1 MAKYEYDSDLEFL
14 EKCTDEELGEL
25 FDILVYD
32 KDGKTRNTEE
42 LTKTTVYKR
51 YGRKFSKY
59 WEDIAGELQHYGGN
73 TIANTF
79 RGHGVEYEE
88 ILDDVLKALKINSD
102 DLYDVEDK
110 ENALL
115 ENVFSNMI
123 ENMSIEKKRELAKE
137 LDLKTLDFS
146 KGAMM
151 MAVQGLIKVGGF
163 GLVRLAGVIAGY
175 ISRVALGRVAVVGA
189 GRVLGVLAGPIGWGI
204 TGAWTLFDIAS
215 PAMRVT
221 IPATVMVSCLRKIV
235 EEREKNK
242 DYKFLKCPDC
252 GVNLRIRKE
261 ARNIKCPN
269 CEGSFTITK

>member
-1 MAKYEYDSDLEFL
+1 MAKYEDDLDLEFL
-14 EKCTDEELGEL
+14 EKCTDEELGGL

-32 KDGKTRNTEE
+32 KDGKKRNTEG
-42 LTKTTVYKR
+42 LTKTISYRR
-51 YGRKFSKY
+51 YGRKFSNY
-59 WEDIAGELQHYGGN
+59 WEDIAGELQYYGGN

-88 ILDDVLKALKINSD
+88 ILDDVLKALKIDND
-102 DLYDVEDK
+102 DLYTVEDK
-110 ENALL
+110 ENTLL
-115 ENVFSNMI
+115 QNVFSNMI
-123 ENMSIEKKRELAKE
+123 ENMSVEQKKELAKE

-146 KGAMM
+146 KGAML
-151 MAVQGLIKVGGF
+151 MAAQGLIRFGGL

-175 ISRVALGRVAVVGA
+175 VSKVALGKVAVAGA

-204 TGAWTLFDIAS
+204 TGAWTLLDIAS

-235 EEREKNK
+235 EEREKNEG
-242 DYKFLKCPDC
+242 YMFLKCPDC

-261 ARNIKCPN
+261 AKNIKCPN
-269 CEGSFTITK
+269 CEGIFTVTK

>member
-1 MAKYEYDSDLEFL
+1 MAKYEYDLDLEFL
-14 EKCTDEELGEL
+14 EKCTDEELGGL

-42 LTKTTVYKR
+42 LTKTISYKR

-73 TIANTF
+73 TIANTL

-88 ILDDVLKALKINSD
+88 ILDDVLKALKIDND
-102 DLYDVEDK
+102 DLYTVEDK

-115 ENVFSNMI
+115 QNVFSNMI
-123 ENMSIEKKRELAKE
+123 ENMSIEQKKELAKE

-146 KGAMM
+146 KGAML
-151 MAVQGLIKVGGF
+151 MAAQGLIRFGGL

-175 ISRVALGRVAVVGA
+175 VSKVALGKVAVAGA
-189 GRVLGVLAGPIGWGI
+189 GRVLGILAGPIGWGI
-204 TGAWTLFDIAS
+204 TGAWTLLDIAS

-235 EEREKNK
+235 EEREKNEG
-242 DYKFLKCPDC
+242 YMFLKCPDC
-252 GVNLRIRKE
+252 GANLRIRKE
-261 ARNIKCPN
+261 AKNIKCPN
-269 CEGSFTITK
+269 CEGIFTVTK